1 MDASEGLAWIPESPP
16 LFSTV
21 HAGVRSDF
29 TVNLVFTSVI
39 SFTMIAV
46 LSHDDTFLIVLMREV
61 ALFDIRWLRA
71 AEEKEQKELCTREDE
86 SEYVRTDDHQVVCD
100 YGTIEQPA

>member
-1 MDASEGLAWIPESPP
+1 
-16 LFSTV
+16 
-21 HAGVRSDF
+21 
-29 TVNLVFTSVI
+29 
-39 SFTMIAV
+39 
-46 LSHDDTFLIVLMREV
+46 MREV

-71 AEEKEQKELCTREDE
+71 AEEKEERKLCTREDE